1 MTMRA
6 KSNAGSAPILHIDG
20 ATATILLNRP
30 EQHNRL
36 DPDDLAVIINL
47 LAAACADANVRLVVL
62 TGTGRTTFCSGYTLD
77 AIVSR
82 LDDSFERMLDCI
94 EGCPLPT
101 LAALNGNA
109 YGGAI
114 DLALCCDFRIAVAN
128 TDAGPLQAMMPAAQF
143 GLHYHPGGLRRFTEQ
158 LGLSA
163 AKKMLLTAQ
172 TLFADEL
179 LANNF
184 LTELV
189 VDHAAL
195 SNRIQAYA
203 QALQACEKSAVKSM
217 KMQLGRIVRDPASD
231 AAQDRSF
238 YIESL
243 VSPELRLRLNKR
255 LQR

>member
-1 MTMRA
+1 M
-6 KSNAGSAPILHIDG
+6 KSTSSAGGVPSLSVASGI
-20 ATATILLNRP
+20 ATIQLNRP

-36 DPDDLAVIINL
+36 DPDDLPVICDL
-47 LAAACADANVRLVVL
+47 SAAACENISVRLL
-62 TGTGRTTFCSGYTLD
+62 IITGTGQKTFCSGYTLD

-128 TDAGPLQAMMPAAQF
+128 TDAGPLKAMMPAAQF
-143 GLHYHPGGLRRFTEQ
+143 GLHYHPSGLRRFTEQ
-158 LGLSA
+158 LGVSA
-163 AKKMLLTAQ
+163 AKKMLITAQ

>member
-1 MTMRA
+1 M
-6 KSNAGSAPILHIDG
+6 KSTSSAGGVPSLSVASGI
-20 ATATILLNRP
+20 ATIQLNRP

-36 DPDDLAVIINL
+36 DPDDLPVICDL
-47 LAAACADANVRLVVL
+47 SAAACKNISVRLLVI
-62 TGTGRTTFCSGYTLD
+62 TGAGQKTFCSGYTLD

-82 LDDSFERMLDCI
+82 LDDSFEQMLDTL
-94 EGCPLPT
+94 EACPLPT
-101 LAALNGNA
+101 LAALNGSA

-128 TDAGPLQAMMPAAQF
+128 TAAGPLQAMMPAARF

-172 TLFADEL
+172 TLYADEL

-189 VDHAAL
+189 VDQVAL
-195 SNRIQAYA
+195 DSRIQAYA
-203 QALQACEKSAVKSM
+203 QALQACEIGAIKSM
-217 KMQLGRIVRDPASD
+217 KAQLNAIARD
-231 AAQDRSF
+231 AASPAAKDRSA
-238 YIESL
+238 YVASL
-243 VSPELRLRLNKR
+243 VSPELKSRLNKR